1 MYLLYDTRLFGQLRS
16 SRLVCGYRKIG
27 IPELTV
33 LDLSSSGPCHRVSR
47 TIEKIIDDLNL
58 ALRELDQDILDV
70 SLFFVTIR
78 YFVFFFLQCIPNRGS
93 KKDTLKICTP
103 RSWRNTVSWL
113 KDITCEKQ
121 LIPTYSHSQVGSVF
135 GLNSEIDAFPGIGRA
150 CERGV

>member
-1 MYLLYDTRLFGQLRS
+1 MYILYDARLFGQLQS

-93 KKDTLKICTP
+93 KKGMRCIL
-103 RSWRNTVSWL
+103 
-113 KDITCEKQ
+113 
-121 LIPTYSHSQVGSVF
+121 
-135 GLNSEIDAFPGIGRA
+135 
-150 CERGV
+150 